1 MNKSRRYYLRGGLF
15 SLGAA
20 LSLTK
25 TAKAFEQCHQLT
37 PGQTEGPFYPIA
49 DQFDKDNDLTIVQG
63 KNKKALGEVIII
75 QGKVIDENCAPVEN
89 VLVEIW
95 QACETGK
102 YNHPADPNPAKL
114 DPNFQYWGRAVTN
127 KKGEYSFKTILPG
140 QYKAASDW
148 IRPPHIHF
156 KVHRRGFEE
165 LTSQFYFK
173 DHPLNK
179 FDRVLQSLHPDDRK
193 KVIVDLGPERTTSSK
208 SNVSPRTGTFDIS
221 IRSL

>member
-1 MNKSRRYYLRGGLF
+1 MNKSRRDYLKGGLL

-20 LSLTK
+20 LSLSK
-25 TAKAFEQCHQLT
+25 TAQALEQCHQLT
-37 PGQTEGPFYPIA
+37 PEQTEGPFYPIR
-49 DQFDKDNDLTIVQG
+49 DQFDKDNNLINVQG
-63 KNKKALGEVIII
+63 KNKQAEGEVIII
-75 QGKVIDENCAPVEN
+75 KGRVIDENCAPVEQ

-95 QACETGK
+95 QACHTGK

-114 DPNFQYWGRAVTN
+114 DPNFQYWGRAITN

-140 QYKAASDW
+140 EYQAAQDW
-148 IRPPHIHF
+148 VRPPHIHF

-179 FDRVLQSLHPDDRK
+179 FDRVLQSLHPADRK
-193 KVIVDLGPERTTSSK
+193 KVIVDLGTKNKTSDS
-208 SNVSPRTGTFDIS
+208 SNVSPRTGIFDIS